1 MLLNIIYSKL
11 FAISKFRIDNILLI
25 LMKKGKL
32 VIKKLVLF
40 VVIVCIF
47 YFFGAITVQYKL
59 FPFEQIVKIK
69 NSFKEKTTVLNISP
83 YYLHKVSQFDK
94 LAYNDE
100 FSIVMLGDSITD
112 GVEWY
117 ELLENNK
124 IQNRGISGDT
134 TYGVLNRLGSINKSI
149 KKVFI
154 MIGIN
159 DIASYKSVDE
169 IYNNYLKII
178 EILEKEGTKVYIQS
192 ILYLGNDYLNAK
204 KFNLQVSELNL
215 KLQNLAKNKNIVFIN
230 LNSIFAST
238 GYLEKKY
245 TSDEIHLNGEA
256 YVLWAEAI
264 KPYIKE

>member
-1 MLLNIIYSKL
+1 M
-11 FAISKFRIDNILLI
+11 
-25 LMKKGKL
+25 
-32 VIKKLVLF
+32 IKKLVLF
-40 VVIVCIF
+40 IVIGCVF
-47 YFFGAITVQYKL
+47 YFFGAITVKYKL
-59 FPFEQIVKIK
+59 FPFEQIVKIR
-69 NSFKEKTTVLNISP
+69 NSFKENSTIMNFSP
-83 YYLHKVSQFDK
+83 YYLDKVSQFNK
-94 LAYNDE
+94 LTHNGQ
-100 FSIVMLGDSITD
+100 FSVVMLGDSITD
-112 GVEWY
+112 GAEWY

-124 IQNRGISGDT
+124 VQNRGIAGDT
-134 TYGVLNRLGSINKSI
+134 TYGILNRLISINESI

-169 IYNNYLKII
+169 IYSNYLGII
-178 EILEKEGTKVYIQS
+178 EILEKKGIKIYIQS
-192 ILYLGNDYLNAK
+192 ILYLGNYYLNANS
-204 KFNLQVSELNL
+204 FNLKVSELNV

-245 TSDEIHLNGEA
+245 TSDGIHLNGEA

>member
-1 MLLNIIYSKL
+1 M
-11 FAISKFRIDNILLI
+11 
-25 LMKKGKL
+25 
-32 VIKKLVLF
+32 IKKLALF
-40 VVIVCIF
+40 LVIGCIF

-59 FPFEQIVKIK
+59 FPFGQIVKIR
-69 NSFKEKTTVLNISP
+69 NYFKENTTILNISP
-83 YYLHKVSQFDK
+83 YYLGKVSQFNK
-94 LAYNDE
+94 LMHNSE

-112 GVEWY
+112 GAEWY
-117 ELLENNK
+117 ELLEYNK
-124 IQNRGISGDT
+124 VQNRGIGGDT
-134 TYGVLNRLGSINKSI
+134 TYGVLTRLSSINKSI

-169 IYNNYLKII
+169 IYSNYLKII
-178 EILEKEGTKVYIQS
+178 EILEKEGKKVYIQS
-192 ILYLGNDYLNAK
+192 ILYVGNDYLNANS
-204 KFNLQVSELNL
+204 FNLQVSELNV

>member
-1 MLLNIIYSKL
+1 
-11 FAISKFRIDNILLI
+11 
-25 LMKKGKL
+25 
-32 VIKKLVLF
+32 
-40 VVIVCIF
+40 
-47 YFFGAITVQYKL
+47 
-59 FPFEQIVKIK
+59 
-69 NSFKEKTTVLNISP
+69 
-83 YYLHKVSQFDK
+83 
-94 LAYNDE
+94 
-100 FSIVMLGDSITD
+100 
-112 GVEWY
+112 
-117 ELLENNK
+117 
-124 IQNRGISGDT
+124 
-134 TYGVLNRLGSINKSI
+134 
-149 KKVFI
+149 

>member
-1 MLLNIIYSKL
+1 M
-11 FAISKFRIDNILLI
+11 
-25 LMKKGKL
+25 
-32 VIKKLVLF
+32 IKKLALF
-40 VVIVCIF
+40 LVIGCIF

-59 FPFEQIVKIK
+59 FPFGQIVKIR
-69 NSFKEKTTVLNISP
+69 NYFKENTTILNISP
-83 YYLHKVSQFDK
+83 YYLSKVSQFNK
-94 LAYNDE
+94 LMNNSE

-112 GVEWY
+112 GAEWY

-124 IQNRGISGDT
+124 VQNRGIGGDT
-134 TYGVLNRLGSINKSI
+134 TYGVLTRLSSINKSI

-169 IYNNYLKII
+169 IYSNYLKII
-178 EILEKEGTKVYIQS
+178 EILEKDGKKVYIQS
-192 ILYLGNDYLNAK
+192 ILYLGNDYLNANSI
-204 KFNLQVSELNL
+204 NLQVSELNV